1 MDGKSLVATRNRR
14 LHNGLDLIW
23 ERGGKEGWLL
33 EEGVVPTEPDMV
45 AGVDAQTRDVLLEVS
60 KFDSRFA
67 KLVKSLKMCVILF

>member
-1 MDGKSLVATRNRR
+1 MAKAWSPQENRR

-23 ERGGKEGWLL
+23 ERGRKEGWLL

-45 AGVDAQTRDVLLEVS
+45 ARVDAQTRDVLLEVS